1 MRRLIALVLTA
12 VMAFAATPAWA
23 RAELQ
28 QTQPPAGSAVPAAP
42 EDVRLVF
49 SEAIEPMFSG
59 ATLSTAGGKSIAT
72 VPALID
78 PRNPNQLI
86 LPLPPLPPGRYR
98 VRWYAVSPDTRRTQG
113 GFEFE
118 IRP

>member
-12 VMAFAATPAWA
+12 VMALAAAPAGA
-23 RAELQ
+23 RAVLQ
-28 QTQPPAGSAVPAAP
+28 ETQPAAGSVVSPAP
-42 EDVRLVF
+42 ENVTLLF

-59 ATLSTAGGKSIAT
+59 ATLSTAGSKSITTAPAT
-72 VPALID
+72 ID

-98 VRWYAVSPDTRRTQG
+98 VRWYAVSPDTRRSQG
-113 GFEFE
+113 SFEFE
-118 IRP
+118 IGP